1 MHRHDVIQPITVAL
15 SEVLGRDLPDLREET
30 RLFEDLNLDSTTIL
44 ELLMALEDVLGTSSI
59 PTRSATVIHHRRD
72 AGRLRDQPP
81 AGGRRLAR

>member
-44 ELLMALEDVLGTSSI
+44 ELLMALEDVLGILVDPDTLE
-59 PTRSATVIHHRRD
+59 PGHFTTV
-72 AGRLRDQPP
+72 GT
-81 AGGRRLAR
+81 LADYVISLQQVAAA